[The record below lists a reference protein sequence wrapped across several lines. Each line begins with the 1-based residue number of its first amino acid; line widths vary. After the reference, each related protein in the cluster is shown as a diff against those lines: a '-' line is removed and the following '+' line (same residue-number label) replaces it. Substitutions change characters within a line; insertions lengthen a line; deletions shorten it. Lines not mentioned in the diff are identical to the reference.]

1 MLVAFVFA
9 QTDTKQSNHI
19 IMTKKEFYQKP
30 EVNVIG
36 ICLESS
42 VLSGSYEKGIGSG
55 EDILLEEDEY
65 DPWN

>member
-1 MLVAFVFA
+1 
-9 QTDTKQSNHI
+9 
-19 IMTKKEFYQKP
+19 MTKKEFYQKP

-36 ICLESS
+36 ISLENS

-55 EDILLEEDEY
+55 EDILLEEEY